1 MTNNRNIAIIGAALL
16 LGGGVY
22 MLLRRRGS
30 SDLDNQPSL
39 IDEDVQQEI
48 INMSTNPNLPRG
60 YRNNNPLNIR
70 YSMWNAW
77 KGKIVPNTD
86 GTFEQFKDMAYGYRA
101 ALSLL
106 RTYIKKYGCNTVA
119 KIIQRWAPENEN
131 NTQAYIQHVC
141 EIANL
146 LPNMAVTT
154 TDRDT
159 LTKMAYAMS
168 IIENGK
174 TDKAG
179 NSIQVTYGLPNMD
192 IINEGWRLL

>member
-1 MTNNRNIAIIGAALL
+1 MNNDAKIGLLVGAALF
-16 LGGGVY
+16 GGGVI
-22 MLLRRRGS
+22 MLLKHRQSANGS
-30 SDLDNQPSL
+30 YYETEYEESD
-39 IDEDVQQEI
+39 
-48 INMSTNPNLPRG
+48 MSTNPNLPRG

-70 YSMWNAW
+70 YSFWNAW
-77 KGKIVPNTD
+77 KGKIIPNED

-141 EIANL
+141 EIADL
-146 LPNMAVTT
+146 QPNTT
-154 TDRDT
+154 VGVNDADT

-179 NSIQVTYGLPNMD
+179 NNIAATYGLPNME
-192 IINEGWRLL
+192 IIYEGWRLL

>member
-1 MTNNRNIAIIGAALL
+1 MSKKTNTGLAIIGGALL
-16 LGGGVY
+16 FGGAY
-22 MLLRRRGS
+22 LLLRRQS
-30 SDLDNQPSL
+30 SSGDPTLLDEPNIQS
-39 IDEDVQQEI
+39 D
-48 INMSTNPNLPRG
+48 MSTNPNLPRG

-70 YSMWNAW
+70 YSFWNAW
-77 KGKIVPNTD
+77 KGKVLPNQD
-86 GTFEQFKDMAYGYRA
+86 GTFEQFNDMAYGYRA

-119 KIIQRWAPENEN
+119 KIISRWAPENEN

-146 LPNMAVTT
+146 LPNMAVLPN
-154 TDRDT
+154 DRDT

-168 IIENGK
+168 IIENGTK
-174 TDKAG
+174 DKQG
-179 NSIQVTYGLPNMD
+179 NAISDTYGLPNMD